1 MEVCVTYFKKHEF
14 VNRGFLIGPYCPI
27 YGWGCILINIL
38 LNQYK
43 SNVVVVFMLIIIIC
57 SILEYLTSYVMEKIF
72 HIRWWDYS
80 NRKYNLNGRICL
92 SNMLAFGVLG
102 CLVIYIV
109 NPFFLSLINK
119 LPINEINIIALIL
132 LVIFLIDNIISTK
145 IIFSLRNTVKSIEKD
160 ATAELTKT
168 IKEIFL
174 AKNYL
179 YKRIIKSHPTMKHPK
194 DLLIQFKRR

>member
-43 SNVVVVFMLIIIIC
+43 SNVVVVFILIIIIC